1 MVNAPPLSLAV
12 MGMAL
17 QIMAT
22 ASATAQ
28 SPEARSETAAQA
40 TTEAQPLL
48 FGATLETYYQF
59 NWNRAP
65 DRILALRAYDTR
77 SNTFSL
83 QQVALIV
90 DASPDVAARRRFG
103 ARVDLQFGQA
113 TETVQGS
120 PANEPRSDVYRHV
133 WQAYG
138 WYVFPLGPRGLQ
150 ADAGKFA
157 SNLGYE
163 TNYAKDN
170 QAFSRAFLFNFLPFY
185 HSGVRLSVPLHSRV
199 TASYM
204 LTNGI
209 QQTEE
214 FNDFKSHQVAV
225 VVKPAQAVSWTV
237 NYYTGR
243 EQADGGEPNGPDGR
257 FTVFDTY
264 ATVTPSPGLI
274 IGVDVNH
281 TTNQRL
287 RKDPK
292 VSLTGL
298 GVYLRYDI
306 GRGFAIGEQVR
317 ATCGRRIVRRNRA
330 DPSRNHS
337 DCRAPVRRG
346 ISRQGRVPPGLF
358 RQAVLPRPR
367 RKHGPA
373 RHAAH
378 GASRGNLGSR
388 HQEGDMVMQ
397 DLLFI
402 TITLVFFVAAAAYVS
417 ACDRIR

>member
-22 ASATAQ
+22 GTATAQ
-28 SPEARSETAAQA
+28 SPEAGSETAAQS

-83 QQVALIV
+83 QQVALVV

-138 WYVFPLGPRGLQ
+138 SYVFPLGPRGLQ

-185 HSGVRLSVPLHSRV
+185 HSGVRLTVPLHSRV

-264 ATVTPSPGLI
+264 ATVTPSRGLI

-298 GVYLRYDI
+298 GVYVRHDI
-306 GRGFAIGEQVR
+306 GRGFAIGGRYERLADEGLFGGIEQTLREITVTAERQFAEGFLVR
-317 ATCGRRIVRRNRA
+317 AEYRR
-330 DPSRNHS
+330 DSS
-337 DCRAPVRRG
+337 DKPFF
-346 ISRQGRVPPGLF
+346 PGPGGSTDLHGT
-358 RQAVLPRPR
+358 QPTALLGAVWV
-367 RKHGPA
+367 
-373 RHAAH
+373 
-378 GASRGNLGSR
+378 LGTKK
-388 HQEGDMVMQ
+388 G
-397 DLLFI
+397 
-402 TITLVFFVAAAAYVS
+402 TW
-417 ACDRIR
+417 